1 VFFSTTSNFFHQQ
14 IDIMLTKNG
23 IHTLADVINAD
34 PMQVD
39 SLTQSSITQGFAAFD
54 VVQANKR
61 SYCN

>member
-1 VFFSTTSNFFHQQ
+1 
-14 IDIMLTKNG
+14 MLTKNG